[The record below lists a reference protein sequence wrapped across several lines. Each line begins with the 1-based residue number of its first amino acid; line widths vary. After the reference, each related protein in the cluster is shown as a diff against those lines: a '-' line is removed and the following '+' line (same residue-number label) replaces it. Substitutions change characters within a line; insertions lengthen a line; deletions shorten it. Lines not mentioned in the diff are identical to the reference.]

1 MSEEHRTGV
10 EPVSAAD
17 RLATEIRRRRRA
29 AGLSQRELA
38 RLCGYTREYISMAE
52 RLGANVPSR
61 ELVRTLD
68 HVLDA
73 NDTLVTLRSH
83 AVEEQRARRVV
94 HRDPAGNPDLLD
106 GVRRAMLGPPDEP
119 MTDLAQ
125 ANARVHLHYQN
136 AAYDG
141 AARLL
146 PRIIRGLA
154 DSPAHAKVV
163 TYLAAAKLATKVGD
177 AGLAWVAADRCATHA
192 AESGQADLA
201 GVAGYQVAAA
211 LLAAGHLADAEQ
223 AAGAAL
229 DDVPGLGEDIRGS
242 LLLLLAI
249 MAARRDDGSLARQRL
264 QEAARLAHV
273 DRNHLWTAF
282 GPTNV
287 AIHELGVRVALGD
300 MKAAERLGGRIDTSR
315 LPPQLRGRRSQIHL
329 ELAVAAGGRRAD
341 HLAVLHLLEAE
352 RVARQAIAHDA
363 AARRLVGELLARERA
378 TPGLRALAV
387 RAGVAA

>member
-1 MSEEHRTGV
+1 MTEENGTGA

-29 AGLSQRELA
+29 VGLSQRELA

-73 NDTLVTLRSH
+73 DGTLVTLRSH
-83 AVEEQRARRVV
+83 ALDEQHARRITS
-94 HRDPAGNPDLLD
+94 DAEKPDLLD
-106 GVRRAMLGPPDEP
+106 GLRRAMLAPPDEP
-119 MTDLAQ
+119 MTGVGA
-125 ANARVHLHYQN
+125 AIARAHLDYQN
-136 AAYDG
+136 AAYAT

-146 PRIIRGLA
+146 PRVIRGLTG
-154 DSPAHAKVV
+154 SPAHAKA
-163 TYLAAAKLATKVGD
+163 TAYLAAAKLATKVGD
-177 AGLAWVAADRCATHA
+177 AGLAWVAADRCAAHA

-201 GVAGYQVAAA
+201 GVARYQVAAA

-223 AAGAAL
+223 AAGAAV
-229 DDVPGLGEDIRGS
+229 DDLPGLGDDIRGS

-249 MAARRDDGSLARQRL
+249 MAARRGEGPLATQRL
-264 QEAARLAHV
+264 QDAARLAHV

-300 MKAAERLGGRIDTSR
+300 TKTVVRIDTDR
-315 LPPQLRGRRSQIHL
+315 LPPQLRGRRAQIHL
-329 ELAVAAGGRRAD
+329 ELAAAAAGRRED
-341 HLAVLHLLEAE
+341 NLAVLHLLEAE
-352 RVARQAIAHDA
+352 RVARQAIAHNA
-363 AARRLVGELLARERA
+363 TSRSLVGELLGRERA
-378 TPGLRALAV
+378 TPGLRALAL
-387 RAGVAA
+387 RAGVAT